1 LKNSDFFHR
10 KPRLKF
16 ASFRLL
22 IGPWA
27 CGSANAML
35 NMRRMGSK
43 STNSVS
49 TRQRFEA
56 VALPHLDAVYT
67 VALRL
72 AGNPDDAK
80 DLLQDTILRAYR
92 FFHQFA
98 PDSNCRAWL
107 LTILYN
113 NFRNHL
119 RRSSLHPVAALNDE
133 SSERAEAEL
142 LDVVPSCNPEEIVAQ
157 RWIGRH
163 LTTAIYALP
172 LEFREP
178 MLLVDVQDLSYPE
191 VAKVLKIPL
200 GTVKSRVSRA
210 RAMLRDSLRGAVYPP
225 GKTGT

>member
-1 LKNSDFFHR
+1 
-10 KPRLKF
+10 
-16 ASFRLL
+16 
-22 IGPWA
+22 
-27 CGSANAML
+27 ML
-35 NMRRMGSK
+35 GLRFMGSK
-43 STNSVS
+43 PANLAS

-67 VALRL
+67 AALRL

-107 LTILYN
+107 MAILYN

-119 RRSSLHPVAALNDE
+119 RRCSLHPVSALNDE
-133 SSERAEAEL
+133 SSERGEAGLL
-142 LDVVPSCNPEEIVAQ
+142 LDVKLHNPEEILAQ
-157 RWIGRH
+157 RRIGRR
-163 LTTAIYALP
+163 LETAISALP

-210 RAMLRDSLRGAVYPP
+210 RSMLRDSLRGAVYPS

>member
-1 LKNSDFFHR
+1 L
-10 KPRLKF
+10 
-16 ASFRLL
+16 A
-22 IGPWA
+22 
-27 CGSANAML
+27 
-35 NMRRMGSK
+35 
-43 STNSVS
+43 T

-56 VALPHLDAVYT
+56 VALPHLDAVYSA
-67 VALRL
+67 ALRL

-92 FFHQFA
+92 FFYQFA
-98 PDSNCRAWL
+98 PESNCRAWL

-119 RRSSLHPVAALNDE
+119 RRTALHPLSRLNDE
-133 SSERAEAEL
+133 LSEKSDSGFLVDSEL
-142 LDVVPSCNPEEIVAQ
+142 CNPEEIVAR

-163 LTTAIYALP
+163 LETAIMALP

-178 MLLVDVQDLSYPE
+178 MLLVDVQELSYPE
-191 VAKVLKIPL
+191 VAKVLNIPL

-210 RAMLRDSLRGAVYPP
+210 RALLRVSLRGAILPP

>member
-1 LKNSDFFHR
+1 MLGL
-10 KPRLKF
+10 RL
-16 ASFRLL
+16 
-22 IGPWA
+22 
-27 CGSANAML
+27 
-35 NMRRMGSK
+35 MGSK
-43 STNSVS
+43 PTNSAT
-49 TRQRFEA
+49 TRQCFEA
-56 VALPHLDAVYT
+56 VALPHLDTVYT
-67 VALRL
+67 AALRL

-119 RRSSLHPVAALNDE
+119 RRCSLHPMSALTDE
-133 SSERAEAEL
+133 ASERTQAGFV
-142 LDVVPSCNPEEIVAQ
+142 LDGQSRNPEEIVAQ

-163 LTTAIYALP
+163 LQTAINALP

-178 MLLVDVQDLSYPE
+178 MLLVDVQELSYPE

-210 RAMLRDSLRGAVYPP
+210 RSLLRDSLRGAVYPP

>member
-1 LKNSDFFHR
+1 
-10 KPRLKF
+10 
-16 ASFRLL
+16 
-22 IGPWA
+22 
-27 CGSANAML
+27 M
-35 NMRRMGSK
+35 
-43 STNSVS
+43 
-49 TRQRFEA
+49 
-56 VALPHLDAVYT
+56 PHLDAVYT
-67 VALRL
+67 AALRL

-113 NFRNHL
+113 NFRNYL
-119 RRSSLHPVAALNDE
+119 RRCSLHPVSVLTDE
-133 SSERAEAEL
+133 SSERTEAGFV
-142 LDVVPSCNPEEIVAQ
+142 LDGKSCNPEEIVAQ

-163 LTTAIYALP
+163 LETAINALP

-178 MLLVDVQDLSYPE
+178 MLLVDVQELSYPE
-191 VAKVLKIPL
+191 VAKVLGIPL

-210 RAMLRDSLRGAVYPP
+210 RSLLRASLRGAVYPR